1 MEAVWT
7 RFFPISKEIQRL
19 IHEEKVLGDIRRVY
33 ADLSMAFKR
42 DPQSRLYNPDLGGG
56 ALLDLG
62 IYPFTW
68 YVAYTL
74 FAKLLHGRDD

>member
-7 RFFPISKEIQRL
+7 RFFPISREIQRL
-19 IHEEKVLGDIRRVY
+19 VHEEKVLGDIRRVY
-33 ADLSMAFKR
+33 ADLSMPFEKN
-42 DPQSRLYNPDLGGG
+42 PKSRLYNPELGGG

-68 YVAYTL
+68 
-74 FAKLLHGRDD
+74 